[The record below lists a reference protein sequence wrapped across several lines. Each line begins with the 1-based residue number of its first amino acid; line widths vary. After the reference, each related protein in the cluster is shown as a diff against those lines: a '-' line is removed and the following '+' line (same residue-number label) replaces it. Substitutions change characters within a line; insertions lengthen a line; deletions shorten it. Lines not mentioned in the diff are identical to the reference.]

1 MPNLVVSGEKIRVDK
16 DTGFICITDIANL
29 NPNGR
34 RNIEN
39 WLRNGNSVLFFEAWE
54 ISNNPSFNVREFA
67 YVKNGMGSNNFHV
80 YSKDLINAGCS
91 GIFVRKGRYGG
102 TYCDPDWAIHFA
114 NWIDPVFYVE
124 TIKAYRLFTEHFYG
138 KDAQLKRFTRELAA
152 ENFKLISGTALKA
165 LPESADALFEKRI
178 ASVEADILNLALWGM
193 TAQEWRIKH
202 PQTDERKN
210 MRDFA
215 TPEELKTM
223 SSLQVLSQE
232 MHENG
237 FSSEER
243 LDRLTQKAGELINHY
258 CYSDTKKDLLGLT
271 QHKRGWGKFIL

>member
-1 MPNLVVSGEKIRVDK
+1 MPELIVSGERVRVDK
-16 DTGFICITDIANL
+16 DSGYICVTDIAKLKGNASL
-29 NPNGR
+29 NVQNWM
-34 RNIEN
+34 RNA
-39 WLRNGNSVLFFEAWE
+39 NSIAFFFAWE
-54 ISNNPSFNVREFA
+54 SLHNPDFNPFEFEGIKEGA
-67 YVKNGMGSNNFHV
+67 GLNSHYVSAQQLV
-80 YSKDLINAGCS
+80 DAGCS
-91 GIFVRKGRYGG
+91 GIEVRRGRHGG
-102 TYCDPDWAIHFA
+102 TYCAPDWAIHFA
-114 NWIDPVFYVE
+114 NWLDARFYVE
-124 TIKAYRLFTEHFYG
+124 TINAYRLLSEAFYG

-165 LPESADALFEKRI
+165 LPESADVLFEKRI

-202 PQTDERKN
+202 PQKDQRKN

-243 LDRLTQKAGELINHY
+243 LNRLTLKAEELIHHY
-258 CYSDTKKDLLGLT
+258 CNTDDKRNLLGLA
-271 QHKRGWGKFIL
+271 QHKRGWGRFDL

>member
-1 MPNLVVSGEKIRVDK
+1 MD
-16 DTGFICITDIANL
+16 
-29 NPNGR
+29 
-34 RNIEN
+34 
-39 WLRNGNSVLFFEAWE
+39 
-54 ISNNPSFNVREFA
+54 SNN
-67 YVKNGMGSNNFHV
+67 YHV

-91 GIFVRKGRYGG
+91 GIFTRKGRYGA
-102 TYCDPDWAIHFA
+102 TYCAPDWAIHFA

-165 LPESADALFEKRI
+165 LPESADVLFEKRI

-193 TAQEWRIKH
+193 TAQEWQIKH
-202 PQTDERKN
+202 PKKDPRKN

-215 TPEELKTM
+215 TPEKLKTM

-232 MHENG
+232 MHEND
-237 FSSEER
+237 SPP
-243 LDRLTQKAGELINHY
+243 
-258 CYSDTKKDLLGLT
+258 KKD
-271 QHKRGWGKFIL
+271 